1 MHDRAPIKALH
12 EVDGVPIRA
21 LARDLG
27 VSRNTV
33 RRAVRG
39 TPSTYR
45 PGRSRLDEVEPLI
58 RETLE
63 RYPLMPAAGVARRLR
78 WDGSLSA
85 FTARVRAVREQVAA

>member
-1 MHDRAPIKALH
+1 MHDRAPIRVLH
-12 EVDGVPIRA
+12 EVDGVPIKA

-39 TPSTYR
+39 TPTTYR

-58 RETLE
+58 RQTLE
-63 RYPLMPAAGVARRLR
+63 RYPLMPAAGIARRLR

-85 FTARVRAVREQVAA
+85 LTARVREIRGQVAA